1 MQSNLTVGPP
11 IEVAMYQAGALK
23 MERKYRFEESSEYLR
38 QVKSAWDQRLKEAF
52 SNMPP
57 LAWSKAWDHSVSETN

>member
-1 MQSNLTVGPP
+1 
-11 IEVAMYQAGALK
+11 MYQAGTLK

-57 LAWSKAWDHSVSETN
+57 LAWSKAWDHSVSESN